1 MKINKQFLTL
11 VLITLAA
18 FLVRFIYSSTYPPLL
33 WDEASLGYNAFSIL
47 KTGRDEYG
55 SLLPL
60 IFKSFG
66 DYKPGLYVYLSMP
79 FIALLGLNQLAVR
92 LPSILLGSL
101 TPLLLYKLIIAIN
114 PKKKKLAIISAF
126 LLAITPFH
134 IHFSRA
140 AWETNIFTF
149 QLVLASLAF
158 TNYVNTKK
166 IKYLLLSST
175 IFGLSLYTYQSAK
188 MMSLLIIIFLF
199 AHNIKTIFKN
209 PKKIITAFILPLA
222 VFAIPI
228 ATRLLTTT
236 DSNRLE
242 VLSIFSYPR
251 SEAEKQQ
258 LISYSSPL
266 NYQLYNNQ
274 AIFFIRSTLSR
285 YLNHLSPNFLFFKGD
300 WQNPRHSAI
309 YTGVLLLPSIL
320 FLPLGLI
327 SLKTSRK
334 LDLFFL
340 IWLLIAPIPPS
351 LTRDSLSAVRSASLV
366 IPLTYFTAKGIIYFS
381 KVFNK
386 FLPTIKYLII
396 TAYLLSFIYY
406 GDLYLNHTVKTNQ
419 SDYLYGYKHAVEYIN
434 QNKQKYDKVYLT
446 DFYGQP
452 YIYYLFFSHYPPN
465 KFQQQANLETDS
477 TDVGK
482 INNIDNIYFHSI
494 PYNQNQTQDLIIYSK
509 DEIWRQQLDKL
520 PNFNELFDPIGV
532 TNKQAQFY
540 AYPKN

>member
-1 MKINKQFLTL
+1 MKTNKQLLIL
-11 VLITLAA
+11 VLITFIA

-33 WDEASLGYNAFSIL
+33 WDEAALGYNAFSIL

-55 SLLPL
+55 SFLPL

-66 DYKPGLYVYLSMP
+66 DYKPGLYVYLSIP
-79 FIALLGLNQLAVR
+79 FIAIFGLNQLAVR

-134 IHFSRA
+134 IHFSRG

-149 QLVLASLAF
+149 QLVLASF
-158 TNYVNTKK
+158 TFIKYFNTKK
-166 IKYLLLSST
+166 VKYLLISSL

-188 MMSLLIIIFLF
+188 MMSLLIIVLLS
-199 AHNIKTIFKN
+199 AQNLKTIVKN
-209 PKKIITAFILPLA
+209 PKKLVTLFILPLA
-222 VFAIPI
+222 VFTIPI
-228 ATRLLTTT
+228 AARLVTAT
-236 DSNRLE
+236 DSNRLQ

-251 SEAEKQQ
+251 SDIEKQQ

-266 NYQLYNNQ
+266 KYQLYNGNTV
-274 AIFFIRSTLSR
+274 FFIRSTLSR

-309 YTGVLLLPSIL
+309 YTGVLLLASII
-320 FLPLGLI
+320 FLPLGLL
-327 SLKTSRK
+327 SCRPVSK
-334 LDLFFL
+334 LDMFFL
-340 IWLLIAPIPPS
+340 TWLLIAPIPS
-351 LTRDSLSAVRSASLV
+351 ALTRDSLSAVRSACLV
-366 IPLTYFTAKGIIYFS
+366 IPLTYFTVKGIIYLS
-381 KVFNK
+381 KIFKKHLLSFN
-386 FLPTIKYLII
+386 LSLL
-396 TAYLLSFIYY
+396 TAYLLTFIYY
-406 GDLYLNHTVKTNQ
+406 GDLYLNHTVKTNP

-434 QNKQKYDKVYLT
+434 QNKPKYDQVYLT

-452 YIYYLFFSHYPPN
+452 YIYYLFFSQYPPG

-509 DEIWRQQLDKL
+509 DEVWRQQLDKL
-520 PNFNELFDPIGV
+520 PNFNVLFDPIGV
-532 TNKQAQFY
+532 INNQAQFY